1 MTNKGTYIDFNG
13 KTTEYG
19 YESRISLSQK
29 ANFVMEV
36 AGMVVSGEIGYA
48 SILKDAI
55 FNYCL
60 IKYFTDIELFENPD
74 DFSLDMI
81 DEFCMKNKESVVD
94 VVVKAINESEY
105 NALAKACDEAIEY
118 RKMHYNDFKDEIS
131 ELLQVVREFVVKPD
145 QMNELLSALTNAVK
159 VFAEK
164 GDIDMET
171 INKLAG
177 IIPIMNEMGSK
188 EVAKAIVE
196 NFHQNDKLVQQ
207 SKPKNRGRKPKT
219 AVDKSNMEVVK

>member
-105 NALAKACDEAIEY
+105 NALVKACHEAIEY

-131 ELLQVVREFVVKPD
+131 ELLQVVREFIVKPD
-145 QMNELLSALTNAVK
+145 YMSDLLSALTNAVN

-164 GDIDMET
+164 GNIDMET
-171 INKLAG
+171 VNKLAG
-177 IIPIMNEMGSK
+177 IIPIMNKMGSK

-196 NFHQNDKLVQQ
+196 NFHQNDKPVQQ
-207 SKPKNRGRKPKT
+207 SKPKNRSRKPKT
-219 AVDKSNMEVVK
+219 AADKSNMEVVK

>member
-1 MTNKGTYIDFNG
+1 MTNKGTYTDLSG
-13 KTTEYG
+13 KTKEYG
-19 YESRISLSQK
+19 YEGRLSLSQK

-48 SILKDAI
+48 AILKDAI